1 VQGILRVIT
10 SPMELKTQP
19 TIHLHSK
26 PGYCP
31 RPYPDLP
38 CKWIVGAFLIPSGS
52 LSLVKYPAFPDCF
65 KIIASG
71 MQPTLHLKLIS
82 TTEFVTTRTNVTN
95 MFYLKTFRAFK
106 KTDFQNQCIKNRKRG
121 PSRWSSPDAVPM
133 LRTEPHAFV

>member
-1 VQGILRVIT
+1 M
-10 SPMELKTQP
+10 SPTELKTQP

-52 LSLVKYPAFPDCF
+52 LSLVKYPAFPDFF

-71 MQPTLHLKLIS
+71 MQPILHLKLLS
-82 TTEFVTTRTNVTN
+82 TTEFATLEQKSPKCFT
-95 MFYLKTFRAFK
+95 LKLFRAFK
-106 KTDFQNQCIKNRKRG
+106 KTDFQNLCIKDRKRR
-121 PSRWSSPDAVPM
+121 SITLVQ
-133 LRTEPHAFV
+133 F